1 MSETFA
7 TIHSSLQNNIHV
19 FISEA
24 AKSAI
29 VEKGRLRST
38 LFVRTIFVRI
48 ANDYELVV
56 KIVENDVFQP

>member
-38 LFVRTIFVRI
+38 LFGERFRSYS
-48 ANDYELVV
+48 NDYELVV